1 MKRTERKH
9 EVTDLHV
16 YRLSH
21 DLFSISFLT
30 AGEADH
36 SMTMTRE
43 ILDRFSNKA
52 PKHYLRCGL
61 EFLGSERAPGSPGE
75 TWAVCHQSS

>member
-30 AGEADH
+30 ADEADH
-36 SMTMTRE
+36 SMTMSRE
-43 ILDRFSNKA
+43 ILDRLLQQGAQALS
-52 PKHYLRCGL
+52 L
-61 EFLGSERAPGSPGE
+61 S
-75 TWAVCHQSS
+75 QSRNTR

>member
-1 MKRTERKH
+1 MKRGERKH

-21 DLFSISFLT
+21 DLFSITFLT

-36 SMTMTRE
+36 SMTMSRE
-43 ILDRFSNKA
+43 ILDRLLQQGTQALS
-52 PKHYLRCGL
+52 PLQP
-61 EFLGSERAPGSPGE
+61 RAPR
-75 TWAVCHQSS
+75 Q